1 MTGDSDR
8 QPAIAR
14 SSVALIGTLV
24 ASSIGLTAGVALAL
38 LGMAAAFSAR

>member
-8 QPAIAR
+8 PPAIAR
-14 SSVALIGTLV
+14 SSAALIGMLV

-38 LGMAAAFSAR
+38 LSMAAAFSVR